1 MLKNAQRKDGSI
13 ELQAFPPAVRS
24 ILEAFDVDGDGSV
37 APVELARAG
46 ELYQAEKHRSGRLKQ
61 LAIALAVLM
70 AFVLAA
76 VTGLTFSVVELSK
89 ETHTREDGV
98 TLVAGTGG
106 SSTGTVAKMAPVAQ
120 PQVLS
125 SWLPDEAFATLDT
138 FKATSPGG
146 SHLEMDVLGWY
157 RVNETDSECN
167 MYVSIVTYS
176 GVIRLKGE
184 VMTFEPLVGNAFAEA
199 GFEVES
205 SGRRLASV
213 YDLIGL
219 FNSIEEWVMLD
230 PCADNRPPSF
240 GSTDFVME
248 YDVEYKCWEDE
259 CMDIKGHAHG
269 AMNAD
274 GTALVVSHRAEYDL
288 HIGAVLESFTN
299 QEFRGYEGAASRQY
313 IYKHAG
319 VELEY
324 QLTDGDGT
332 LLCLSALPLD
342 SLARASTRTA
352 RRRALDACVPVRAPI

>member
-1 MLKNAQRKDGSI
+1 MLKNAQRTDGSI

-46 ELYQAEKHRSGRLKQ
+46 ELYQAEKQRSGRLKQ

-106 SSTGTVAKMAPVAQ
+106 SSTGTVAKMAPVKQ
-120 PQVLS
+120 PHVLS
-125 SWLPDEAFATLDT
+125 SWLPDEAFAALET

-146 SHLEMDVLGWY
+146 SRLEMDVLGWY
-157 RVNETDSECN
+157 RVNETDSDYD

-184 VMTFEPLVGNAFAEA
+184 VMTFEPIVGDAFAEA
-199 GFEVES
+199 GFEVDA
-205 SGRRLASV
+205 SGRRLAAV
-213 YDLIGL
+213 YDLVGL

-230 PCADNRPPSF
+230 PREDNRPPSY
-240 GSTDFVME
+240 GTTDFVME
-248 YDVEYKCWEDE
+248 FDVEYKCSDEMCIDIEDYE
-259 CMDIKGHAHG
+259 HG

-274 GTALVVSHRAEYDL
+274 GTALVISHRAEYDL

-299 QEFRGYEGAASRQY
+299 PEFLGDLGAPSVRY
-313 IYKHAG
+313 DFRRPG
-319 VELEY
+319 VEFVH

-332 LLCLSALPLD
+332 SQPRSALPLD
-342 SLARASTRTA
+342 
-352 RRRALDACVPVRAPI
+352 

>member
-13 ELQAFPPAVRS
+13 ELQAFPTAVRS

-37 APVELARAG
+37 DPLELARAG
-46 ELYQAEKHRSGRLKQ
+46 ELYQAEKQRSGRLKQ

-89 ETHTREDGV
+89 ETHTRSDGV

-125 SWLPDEAFATLDT
+125 SWLPDEAFAALET

-219 FNSIEEWVMLD
+219 FNSIETWVMLD

-274 GTALVVSHRAEYDL
+274 GTALVISHRAEYDL

-299 QEFRGYEGAASRQY
+299 QEFRGYEGAASRRY
-313 IYKHAG
+313 TYKQAG
-319 VELEY
+319 VELGY

-332 LLCLSALPLD
+332 LLCLSALPVD
-342 SLARASTRTA
+342 SLARASTGTA
-352 RRRALDACVPVRAPI
+352 RRRALDARVPVRSPA